1 MSNNDL
7 KHTLRPLIK
16 ECVKEVI
23 FEEGFLSGIVTEVL
37 MGVQAAGVSP
47 IMEASAPPMPETR
60 PQGPS
65 ETELREHNNE
75 RKRKMQETRQQM
87 AEAIGRDAYNGIDLF
102 EGTKPLP
109 KGGTAG
115 KTEGPADPL
124 AGVDP
129 NDSGVDI
136 AAFFGSSQNWSKMV

>member
-1 MSNNDL
+1 MNNNDL

-37 MGVQAAGVSP
+37 IGVQAAGKMP
-47 IMEASAPPMPETR
+47 IVEQKTPEPLQTR

-65 ETELREHNNE
+65 ETELRQRDDE
-75 RKRKMQETRQQM
+75 RKRKMRETRQQM
-87 AEAIGRDAYNGIDLF
+87 AEAIGREAYNGIDLF
-102 EGTKPLP
+102 EGTEPLS

-115 KTEGPADPL
+115 RTEAPAGAL
-124 AGVDP
+124 SGVDP
-129 NDSGVDI
+129 NDSGVNLD
-136 AAFFGSSQNWSKMV
+136 AFFGASQNWSKMV

>member
-1 MSNNDL
+1 MNNDDL

-37 MGVQAAGVSP
+37 MGVQAAGAMPLVEHSVP
-47 IMEASAPPMPETR
+47 EAPKAR
-60 PQGPS
+60 PSGHS
-65 ETELREHNNE
+65 ETELRQHNDE
-75 RKRKMQETRQQM
+75 RRIKMQETRQQM

-102 EGTKPLP
+102 EGTKPLS

-115 KTEGPADPL
+115 KAEGPSGAL

-129 NDSGVDI
+129 SDSGVDI
-136 AAFFGSSQNWSKMV
+136 TAFFGASQNWSKMV

>member
-1 MSNNDL
+1 MNNDDL

-37 MGVQAAGVSP
+37 MGVQAAGAMP
-47 IMEASAPPMPETR
+47 IVEHSAPPTPKTR
-60 PQGPS
+60 PQGPD
-65 ETELREHNNE
+65 EAELQVYDDK

-102 EGTKPLP
+102 EGTKPLS

-115 KTEGPADPL
+115 RTESPAGAL

-136 AAFFGSSQNWSKMV
+136 TAFFGTSQNRSKMV